1 MALAN
6 ATPSLAYN
14 NGKGSGRKRDKAKN
28 SSSGCASMAAVSQSK
43 VEFVKCDCCGLTE
56 ECTPA
61 YIASVREKF
70 EGRWLCGL
78 CAEAVN
84 DETARSE
91 EDITTNEAMDR
102 HMKFREQFKSSSP
115 PTNPAEELIAAM
127 RHLLRRTLESPRR
140 KKKKK
145 SGSASP
151 TTSFSRSN
159 KNRFSSLK

>member
-1 MALAN
+1 MTLW
-6 ATPSLAYN
+6 
-14 NGKGSGRKRDKAKN
+14 KGSGRKRDKRRFHHLDC
-28 SSSGCASMAAVSQSK
+28 SCSSMAAVSQSK

-56 ECTPA
+56 ECTLA

-78 CAEAVN
+78 CSVAVD
-84 DETARSE
+84 DETVRSE

-140 KKKKK
+140 KKKK

-151 TTSFSRSN
+151 TTSFSRPSN
-159 KNRFSSLK
+159 NCYEEVRT